1 MERKN
6 KTPEEEKKNTHRRG
20 KKKRMSAQSF
30 FLSLGDKREILELI
44 FNTINCLM
52 KHNNLSLGEI

>member
-1 MERKN
+1 
-6 KTPEEEKKNTHRRG
+6 
-20 KKKRMSAQSF
+20 MSAQSF

-52 KHNNLSLGEI
+52 KHNHLSLGEI